1 MICRR
6 RDIAD
11 ASDEQRGSRQG
22 ESSAALSAEIESVED
37 TMGRWLCAA
46 FVIGCVSHL
55 LIGCAASP
63 RQRPVGMGAVATGP
77 NTLEAVRKQL
87 EGRWVLTSFNVTG
100 SDGQQAAVDATGMLT
115 CDAFGVLH
123 VEYRISDTGQQSLAT
138 LGVPRLDPVLSTT
151 GRVVINPQQK
161 QITYVGDDFEKRA
174 LGFDPALAASRA
186 NPFALERTRYYE
198 LGADGSLLLSSRYDD
213 GRDASVSRWKKSS

>member
-1 MICRR
+1 MR
-6 RDIAD
+6 
-11 ASDEQRGSRQG
+11 
-22 ESSAALSAEIESVED
+22 
-37 TMGRWLCAA
+37 RWLCAA
-46 FVIGCVSHL
+46 FVIGCVTHL
-55 LIGCAASP
+55 LTACAASP

-100 SDGQQAAVDATGMLT
+100 TDGQQAAVDSTGTLT
-115 CDAFGVLH
+115 WDAFGVLH

-138 LGVPRLDPVLSTT
+138 LGVPKLNPVLSTT

-174 LGFDPALAASRA
+174 LGFDPALAANRLTERSVELARRLAQEDTVSAEQPAFPQTPAVAAAPRSGGGRSRVTA
-186 NPFALERTRYYE
+186 ARKDRLPTRAL
-198 LGADGSLLLSSRYDD
+198 L
-213 GRDASVSRWKKSS
+213 